1 MILVGNQRGNCK
13 DMADHLLKAE
23 NEKVIVHQIKGFMGN
38 DLHSALKESYAI
50 SRATKCKDHMYS
62 LSLSP
67 PKGAEV
73 SADQFEATI
82 NRAENRLGL
91 TGQPRTIVFHHKRGR
106 DGEIR
111 VHAHAVWC
119 RIDTEN
125 MKAIH
130 HSFDHKK
137 LERFSHQLFRENG
150 WEVPRGFENKAE
162 RDPLNYT
169 HAEHQQARRLDKYAD
184 DIKRIIQNA
193 WAASDSGDT
202 FAAALKENGYI
213 LARGDKGRY
222 VAVDA
227 HGEVYA
233 ITRATGLKAK
243 DIRARLGEA
252 DRLPSVDQATGIA
265 AQLSPQEQLVS
276 EQQEPRAES
285 PIERQVRKDPEH
297 ILSVMT
303 ARKSV
308 FSRYDI
314 ARELNAYI
322 HDSDEY
328 RAAYEKVLS
337 SKNLTALNAGPS
349 TADKDIR
356 YSTNEM
362 VRLEKDLMTSAQQMA
377 GRSTHAV
384 NPRAVSAAIW
394 NCDATLKSE
403 IGVGLSLE
411 QKQAIRH
418 MTDDKQLSCVVGA
431 AGTGKSTILAAARE
445 AWEASGHR
453 VFGAAQSGKAAEGLE
468 QSSGIQSRTLASF
481 ELSWANE
488 VNQLERGDVLVIDEA
503 GMIGSKQMSRFIVE
517 ARNKGVKLVL
527 AGDAEQLQPI
537 EAGAPFRIVTQKVK
551 PATLHDVHRQKQ
563 DWQKQASKDFALG
576 QTQEALNAYLEN
588 NRIEFSPT
596 PENAIQSLVT
606 EYLADQHEDD
616 KTPSQLALAHR
627 RKDVKAINE
636 AIREARKELGE
647 LQNGQGVQTTNG
659 RREFANGDRLLFTR
673 NDRDV
678 GVKNGMLGTIVATGL
693 NTLTVKL
700 DDNGKDGK
708 PQTRTISTGRYNDI
722 DHGYATTIHKS
733 QGATVDRSYVLASRT
748 MDRHLTYVAMTR
760 HKQETKLYASEVD
773 FRSPASL
780 SHSLCRMRH
789 KQSSLEYLNR
799 PPKTNAYFTVPNDKS
814 SSAMSKEKVD
824 RQSQSPPL
832 SATKGKKLGF
842 VKELINLLNRLTK
855 KRCQTENELKHD
867 KTALKSVELSK
878 QIDDQENQGQDGKL
892 RQATVYPTI
901 KQPQQSVWSLTSGFN
916 NRAEDYVKEQQNI
929 KKKRA
934 KHRTIP
940 RTHNGPRPDF

>member
-23 NEKVIVHQIKGFMGN
+23 NEKVIVHQIRGFMGN

-67 PKGAEV
+67 PKGAQV
-73 SADQFEATI
+73 DADQFEVTI
-82 NRAENRLGL
+82 NRAEERLGL
-91 TGQPRTIVFHHKRGR
+91 SGQPRTIVFHHKRGR

-137 LERFSHQLFRENG
+137 LEKFSHQLFQENG
-150 WEVPRGFENKAE
+150 WEVPRGFENKAKH
-162 RDPLNYT
+162 DPLNYT
-169 HAEHQQARRLDKYAD
+169 HAEHQQARRRDKYAD
-184 DIKRIIQNA
+184 DIKRVFQNA
-193 WAASDSGDT
+193 WATSDTGDT

-276 EQQEPRAES
+276 DQQEPRAES
-285 PIERQVRKDPEH
+285 PIERQVRKHPEH
-297 ILSVMT
+297 ILSMMT
-303 ARKSV
+303 ERKSV

-314 ARELNAYI
+314 AKELNTYI
-322 HDSDEY
+322 HEPDEY
-328 RAAYEKVLS
+328 RLAYEKVLS
-337 SKNLTALNAGPS
+337 SKNLTALNADPS

-356 YSTNEM
+356 YSTKEM
-362 VRLEKDLMTSAQQMA
+362 VRIEKDLMTSAQQMA
-377 GRSTHAV
+377 RRSTHAIGKGV
-384 NPRAVSAAIW
+384 VSKAIGNHDAA
-394 NCDATLKSE
+394 LKSE
-403 IGVGLSLE
+403 IGVGLSHE

-418 MTDDKQLSCVVGA
+418 MTDDRQLSCVVGA

-453 VFGAAQSGKAAEGLE
+453 VFGAALAGKAAEGLE

-488 VNQLERGDVLVIDEA
+488 VNQLQHGDVLVIDEA
-503 GMIGSKQMSRFIVE
+503 GMIGSKHMSRFIVE
-517 ARNKGVKLVL
+517 ARSKGVKLVL
-527 AGDAEQLQPI
+527 VGDAEQLQPI
-537 EAGAPFRIVTQKVK
+537 EAGAPFRAVTQRVK

-576 QTQEALNAYLEN
+576 QTQEALNAYREN
-588 NRIEFSPT
+588 NRIKFLPT
-596 PENAIQSLVT
+596 PENAVQNLVT
-606 EYLADQHEDD
+606 DYLADRHRGD
-616 KTPSQLALAHR
+616 KAPSQLALAHR
-627 RKDVKAINE
+627 RQDVKAINE

-647 LQNGQGVQTTNG
+647 LRDGQCVKTAHG
-659 RREFANGDRLLFTR
+659 RREFACGDRLLFTR

-678 GVKNGMLGTIVATGL
+678 DVKNGMLGTVVTTGP
-693 NTLTVKL
+693 NTLTVRL
-700 DDNGKDGK
+700 DDKGKDGK
-708 PQTRTISTGRYNDI
+708 PQTRTISTSQYNDI

-760 HKQETKLYASEVD
+760 HRQETKLYASGNE
-773 FRSPASL
+773 FNGFESL
-780 SHSLCRMRH
+780 SRKLVRARP
-789 KQSSLEYLNR
+789 KQSTIDFAN
-799 PPKTNAYFTVPNDKS
+799 VPSHHRYQDS
-814 SSAMSKEKVD
+814 IEK
-824 RQSQSPPL
+824 RAQAFMRAFNQQSPFPEYQHR
-832 SATKGKKLGF
+832 S
-842 VKELINLLNRLTK
+842 
-855 KRCQTENELKHD
+855 
-867 KTALKSVELSK
+867 
-878 QIDDQENQGQDGKL
+878 QDF
-892 RQATVYPTI
+892 
-901 KQPQQSVWSLTSGFN
+901 S
-916 NRAEDYVKEQQNI
+916 
-929 KKKRA
+929 
-934 KHRTIP
+934 
-940 RTHNGPRPDF
+940 PDI